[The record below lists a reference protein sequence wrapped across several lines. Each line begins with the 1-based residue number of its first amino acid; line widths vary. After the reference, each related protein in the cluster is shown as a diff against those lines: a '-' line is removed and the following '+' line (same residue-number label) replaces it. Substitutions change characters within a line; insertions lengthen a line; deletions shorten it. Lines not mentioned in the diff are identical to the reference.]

1 VTSDGSPDVG
11 AFASSRQKRQG
22 VRQASAGLGEALARP
37 AAQDPKVWSAQT
49 ADCLEVLATAFQV
62 HAQHSEGPEGLLD
75 EILAVAP
82 RLANQVDRIKRDHQ
96 DILTDISSLEQQTR
110 GNEDAGRIPWLRE
123 QALGVLQAIAAHRQR
138 GADLIYEAYSV
149 DIEAGD

>member
-22 VRQASAGLGEALARP
+22 VRRASAGLGEALARP

-49 ADCLEVLATAFQV
+49 ADCLQVLAEALQV
-62 HAQHSEGPEGLLD
+62 HAHHSEGPEGLLV
-75 EILAVAP
+75 EIVAAAP

-96 DILTDISSLEQQTR
+96 DILIDISALEEETR
-110 GNEDAGRIPWLRE
+110 GNEDAGQIPWVRE
-123 QALGVLQAIAAHRQR
+123 QALGILQAIAVHRQR